1 MSDFPIFRQLDTMDC
16 GPTCLRMIAKHFGK
30 NYSLQT
36 LREKIGIN
44 REGVSMAAISRVAEG
59 LGLHALVVRVGYEK
73 LVNEAPVPFIAHWK
87 QNHFVVVYKIKKDKI
102 YVADPAEGKKVF
114 DKKEFI
120 ANWVVSQVDEEPMGI
135 VTLFEVTPR
144 FNENEDEKQ
153 EGLNFGRILQYLFNY
168 KNLLIQLFISLLMG
182 SMIQLILPFL
192 SQAIIDIGINTRNI
206 NFINLI
212 LVGQLVLYTGRTVIE
227 FIRSWILLHISSRI
241 NINILSDFFVKLLR
255 LPLSY
260 FDTKH
265 QGDLLQRI
273 GDHHNIENFLTDTII
288 STIFAVF
295 NFIVLGFT
303 LAFFNLKIFLL
314 FLLASAIYV
323 GWVVIFQKRR
333 RQLNIKK
340 FEIGTKNQNI
350 ILQIIDGIHDIK
362 LNNSEQQKRWE
373 WESIQARLFKLNI
386 QSLFIKQIQYTGALF
401 INEGKNILITFFAA
415 MAVLNGEMTLGMML
429 SLQYIIG
436 QLNSPIEHFISF
448 IQLYQ
453 DAHLSLQR
461 LNDIHQ
467 VKDEEPEDSQS
478 ITELPFYRNIK
489 VENLSFMYPG
499 TSQRI
504 LENINL
510 VILEGK
516 TTAIVGTSGSGKTTL
531 LKLFLKFYEV
541 NTGQIYIGNVPLTR
555 INHHLWRG
563 KCGVVMQEGFIFS
576 DTIARNIAVGQD
588 YIDIDRL
595 YHAVRVANIVDF
607 IESLPLGFSTKI
619 GAEGNGLSQ
628 GQKQRIL
635 IARAVYKNPEYI
647 FFDEATNALD
657 ANNEKV
663 IMENLNEFFRGKTV
677 IVVAHR
683 LSTVR
688 NADQIIVLSKGKIT
702 EMGTNEEL
710 ITLKG
715 EYYELVKNQLELG
728 N

>member
-1 MSDFPIFRQLDTMDC
+1 MNDFPIFRQLDTMDC

-59 LGLHALVVRVGYEK
+59 LGLRTLVVRVGIDK
-73 LVNEAPVPFIAHWK
+73 LINEAPMPLIAHWK
-87 QNHFVVVYKIKKDKI
+87 QNHFVVVYKINKNKV

-114 DKKEFI
+114 DKKDFI
-120 ANWVVSQVDEEPMGI
+120 ANWAVNQLGEEQTGI
-135 VTLFEVTPR
+135 VTLFEVTPS
-144 FNENEDEKQ
+144 FYENADEKQ
-153 EGLNFGRILQYLFNY
+153 EGLNFSRILKYLFNY
-168 KNLLIQLFISLLMG
+168 KKLLIQLFIGFLMG
-182 SMIQLILPFL
+182 SAMQLILPFL
-192 SQAIIDIGINTRNI
+192 SQSIIDIGINTRNL

-212 LVGQLVLYTGRTVIE
+212 LIGQLVLYAGRTIIE
-227 FIRSWILLHISSRI
+227 FIRTWILLHISSRI
-241 NINILSDFFVKLLR
+241 NINILSDFFAKLLR

-273 GDHHNIENFLTDTII
+273 SDHHNIESFLTDTVI
-288 STIFAVF
+288 STIFAIF
-295 NFIVLGFT
+295 NFIVLGIT
-303 LAFFNLKIFLL
+303 LTFFSLKIFLL
-314 FLLASAIYV
+314 FLFASAIYV
-323 GWVVIFQKRR
+323 GWVVLFQKKRR
-333 RQLNIKK
+333 TINIKK

-373 WESIQARLFKLNI
+373 WENIQARLFKLNI
-386 QSLFIKQIQYTGALF
+386 QSLGIKQMQYTGALF
-401 INEGKNILITFFAA
+401 INEGKNIFITYLAA
-415 MAVLNGEMTLGMML
+415 KAVLDGEMTLGMML
-429 SLQYIIG
+429 SMQYIIG

-453 DAHLSLQR
+453 DAQLSLQR

-467 VKDEEPEDSQS
+467 VKDEEPEDTQS
-478 ITELPFYRNIK
+478 ITELPFYRSLK
-489 VENLSFMYPG
+489 MDNLSFMYPG
-499 TSQRI
+499 TTHRI

-510 VILEGK
+510 IIPEGK

-541 NTGQIYIGNVPLTR
+541 TSGQIYIGNVPLTR
-555 INHHLWRG
+555 INHYSWRS
-563 KCGVVMQEGFIFS
+563 KCGVVMQDGFIFS

-588 YIDIDRL
+588 YIDIDKL
-595 YHAVRVANIVDF
+595 YHAVRVANIFEF

-635 IARAVYKNPEYI
+635 IARSVYKNPDYI

-663 IMENLNEFFRGKTV
+663 IMENLNEFFRGRTV

-688 NADQIIVLSKGKIT
+688 NADQIIVLSKGKII
-702 EMGTNEEL
+702 EVGTNEEL
-710 ITLKG
+710 INLKG
-715 EYYELVKNQLELG
+715 EYYRLVKNQLELG

>member
-1 MSDFPIFRQLDTMDC
+1 MNDFPIFRQLDTMDC

-59 LGLHALVVRVGYEK
+59 LGFRTLVVRVGIDK
-73 LVNEAPVPFIAHWK
+73 LINEAPMPFIAHWK
-87 QNHFVVVYKIKKDKI
+87 QNHFVVVYKINKNRI

-114 DKKEFI
+114 DKKDFI
-120 ANWVVSQVDEEPMGI
+120 ANWAVNQLGEEQTGI
-135 VTLFEVTPR
+135 VTLFEVTPS
-144 FNENEDEKQ
+144 FYENADEKQ
-153 EGLNFGRILQYLFNY
+153 DGLNFSRILKYLFNY
-168 KNLLIQLFISLLMG
+168 KNLLIQLFIGFLMG
-182 SMIQLILPFL
+182 STMQLILPFL
-192 SQAIIDIGINTRNI
+192 SQSIIDIGINTRNL
-206 NFINLI
+206 NFVNLI
-212 LVGQLVLYTGRTVIE
+212 LIGQLVLYAGRTIIE
-227 FIRSWILLHISSRI
+227 FIRTWILLHISSRI
-241 NINILSDFFVKLLR
+241 NINILSDFFAKLLR

-273 GDHHNIENFLTDTII
+273 SDHHNIESFLTDTVI

-295 NFIVLGFT
+295 NFIVLGIT
-303 LAFFNLKIFLL
+303 LTFFSLRIFLL
-314 FLLASAIYV
+314 FLFASAIYV
-323 GWVVIFQKRR
+323 GWVMIFQKKRR
-333 RQLNIKK
+333 TINIKK

-373 WESIQARLFKLNI
+373 WENIQARLFKLNI
-386 QSLFIKQIQYTGALF
+386 QSLSIKQIQYTGALF
-401 INEGKNILITFFAA
+401 INEGKNIFITYLAA
-415 MAVLNGEMTLGMML
+415 KAVLDGEMTLGMML
-429 SLQYIIG
+429 SMQYIIG

-453 DAHLSLQR
+453 DAQLSLQR

-467 VKDEEPEDSQS
+467 VKDEEPEDTQS
-478 ITELPFYRNIK
+478 ITELPFYRSLK
-489 VENLSFMYPG
+489 MDNLSFMYPG
-499 TSQRI
+499 TTHRI

-510 VILEGK
+510 IIPEGK
-516 TTAIVGTSGSGKTTL
+516 TTAIVGTSGSGKTTI
-531 LKLFLKFYEV
+531 LKLFLKFYEI
-541 NTGQIYIGNVPLTR
+541 TSGQIYIGNVPLTR
-555 INHHLWRG
+555 INHYSWRN
-563 KCGVVMQEGFIFS
+563 KCGVVMQDGFIFS

-588 YIDIDRL
+588 FIDIDRL
-595 YHAVRVANIVDF
+595 YHAVRVANIFEF

-635 IARAVYKNPEYI
+635 IARSVYKNPDYI

-663 IMENLNEFFRGKTV
+663 IMENLNEFFKGRTV

-683 LSTVR
+683 LSTVK
-688 NADQIIVLSKGKIT
+688 NADQIIVLSKGKII
-702 EMGTNEEL
+702 EVGTNEEL
-710 ITLKG
+710 INLKG
-715 EYYELVKNQLELG
+715 EYYRLVKNQLELG